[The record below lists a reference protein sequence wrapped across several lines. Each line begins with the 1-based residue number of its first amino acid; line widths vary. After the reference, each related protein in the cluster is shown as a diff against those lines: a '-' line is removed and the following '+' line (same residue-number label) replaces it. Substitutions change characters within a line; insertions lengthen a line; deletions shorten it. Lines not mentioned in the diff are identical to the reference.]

1 MLLPMEMDFDRFQ
14 EVASGGSKAPET
26 PNHGLSNLESALDEI
41 QRAKEMERR
50 LQEQVGPSFS
60 EQALQ
65 LIQDPKIQRAAREI
79 WYGPEE
85 AASHASA
92 SSSSGPNG
100 GPDRPDRAEATPEV
114 TPEVTDSE
122 ESDVTWWGVDP
133 IRRDLRAITDYEKVD
148 RIATGRGVI
157 EVGIATAESGSY
169 RLTVTDGDE
178 VIQYPAEEVLE
189 RAEQRG
195 ILDHSADEVM
205 EWTEQAKRKQEKRQ
219 EWSENVQEWCGTK
232 KEEVLLTLILHE
244 YHGESSVFDTQ
255 KEIAEALDTT
265 PNYVRK
271 VKSNHSGRTT
281 LDFGDE
287 TDSIE
292 VTL

>member
-1 MLLPMEMDFDRFQ
+1 MEMDFDRFKDAASGGP
-14 EVASGGSKAPET
+14 ASGGSNAPKT
-26 PNHGLSNLESALDEI
+26 SGGGLSNLESALDEI

-60 EQALQ
+60 DQVLKLA
-65 LIQDPKIQRAAREI
+65 QDPKIQRAAREI

-85 AASHASA
+85 AASAGPSA
-92 SSSSGPNG
+92 GPNG

-133 IRRDLRAITDYEKVD
+133 IRSGLAAITDYEKVD
-148 RIATGRGVI
+148 RIATRRGVI

-189 RAEQRG
+189 RAEQKG
-195 ILDHSADEVM
+195 ILDRSEYY
-205 EWTEQAKRKQEKRQ
+205 EKRKQEKRQ
-219 EWSENVQEWCGTK
+219 EWYEHVQEWCGTK

-271 VKSNHSGRTT
+271 VKSNHSGRAT
-281 LDFGDE
+281 LESGDE
-287 TDSIE
+287 TIE